1 LELEA
6 DILKKLLH
14 LAAGQGTESSTTL
27 AGELGVDPELVRQM
41 LDELTRLGY
50 IHAVVPGCSKPCEG
64 CPLQSMCLYRRQPR
78 IWLLTDKGEAYL
90 LKQNL
95 SDNA

>member
-1 LELEA
+1 MEA

-14 LAAGQGTESSTTL
+14 LTAGQGTESSAML
-27 AGELGVDPELVRQM
+27 ARELGTSPELVRHM
-41 LDELTRLGY
+41 LDELTQLGY

-78 IWLLTDKGEAYL
+78 IWLLTEKGEAYL
-90 LKQNL
+90 LKQ
-95 SDNA
+95 DRAD